1 MYVHT
6 YRLFFMVAVKKD
18 ATTLSRMTVGM
29 MTLDKMTLSLMTLGK
44 MTQSLTSHNIMAFD
58 TQHNNKHMTHSLKDT
73 RINNTQQSSTEHLL
87 CTLGI

>member
-1 MYVHT
+1 MYVHI

-29 MTLDKMTLSLMTLGK
+29 MTLGKMTLSLT
-44 MTQSLTSHNIMAFD
+44 THNIMAFD
-58 TQHNNKHMTHSLKDT
+58 TKNNNKYMTHSLKDT